1 MNKAYIV
8 MKKGYEYDDN
18 IYNET
23 EGGTP
28 KTVCFSKEDAIEKAK
43 ELNVK
48 EYQFNSITEFSYE
61 YENCVNVEWG
71 VFENFNKSL
80 IEKYGKIKTKY
91 SWDNTENRLH
101 PSANEHEINEYCKMV
116 TVSFYEVVEVDVD
129 MSSWRDSQINSIVD
143 N

>member
-28 KTVCFSKEDAIEKAK
+28 KTVCYSEEDAIKKVK

-48 EYQFNSITEFSYE
+48 EYQTSSITEFSYDHDD
-61 YENCVNVEWG
+61 CVNVDWSI
-71 VFENFNKSL
+71 FEKFNESL
-80 IEKYGKIKTKY
+80 VEKYGKIETKY

-101 PSANEHEINEYCKMV
+101 PFANEEEINEYCKMV
-116 TVSFYEVVEVDVD
+116 TVSFYDVVEVDVD
-129 MSSWRDSQINSIVD
+129 MSSWRDSQITQILD
-143 N
+143 

>member
-28 KTVCFSKEDAIEKAK
+28 KTVCFTKEDAIRKAK

-48 EYQFNSITEFSYE
+48 EYQVSSITEFSYE
-61 YENCVNVEWG
+61 YEDCVNVEWD
-71 VFENFNKSL
+71 VFESFNRTL
-80 IEKYGKIKTKY
+80 VEKYGKIETKY

-101 PSANEHEINEYCKMV
+101 PSANQDEINEYCRMV
-116 TVSFYEVVEVDVD
+116 TVSFYEVLEVDVD
-129 MSSWRDSQINSIVD
+129 MASWRDKQINSIVD

>member
-28 KTVCFSKEDAIEKAK
+28 KTVCFSKEDAIRKAK

-48 EYQFNSITEFSYE
+48 EYQTNSITEFSYE
-61 YENCVNVEWG
+61 YEDCVNVEWDI
-71 VFENFNKSL
+71 FEKFNQSL
-80 IEKYGKIKTKY
+80 VEKYGKIETKY

-101 PSANEHEINEYCKMV
+101 PKANLDEVNEYCKMV

-129 MSSWRDSQINSIVD
+129 MSSWRDNQITQILD
-143 N
+143 

>member
-1 MNKAYIV
+1 

-43 ELNVK
+43 ELNAK

-61 YENCVNVEWG
+61 YENCVNVEWS

-101 PSANEHEINEYCKMV
+101 PSANEDEINEYCKMV
-116 TVSFYEVVEVDVD
+116 TVSFYEVVDVDVD